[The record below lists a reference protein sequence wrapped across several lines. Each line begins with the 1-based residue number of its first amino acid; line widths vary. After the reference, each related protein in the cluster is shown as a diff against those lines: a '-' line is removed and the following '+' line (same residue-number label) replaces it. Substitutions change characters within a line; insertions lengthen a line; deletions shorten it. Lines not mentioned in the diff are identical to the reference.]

1 MSYSIYIHI
10 YDTNSLFN
18 LQILVMVVARQYG
31 IKLTTW
37 SYNPEKPKN
46 CSAED
51 LADLRKM
58 IVEESK
64 CTNIPGKLQLF
75 VKKPITGKGSQGEE
89 ENLADLRD
97 LVDTSGS
104 FDFHTLVERYCIG
117 YHNPVTVKFPGR

>member
-1 MSYSIYIHI
+1 MSIGKKSFIHHTALN
-10 YDTNSLFN
+10 YGACRTAYTLLYMTFN
-18 LQILVMVVARQYG
+18 LQILVVVVARQYG

-37 SYNPEKPKN
+37 SYNPEKLKN

-75 VKKPITGKGSQGEE
+75 VKKPITGKGSQSEEEEPAERE
-89 ENLADLRD
+89 ENLAGL
-97 LVDTSGS
+97 
-104 FDFHTLVERYCIG
+104 
-117 YHNPVTVKFPGR
+117 

>member
-1 MSYSIYIHI
+1 M
-10 YDTNSLFN
+10 TFN
-18 LQILVMVVARQYG
+18 LQILVVVVARQYG

-37 SYNPEKPKN
+37 SYNPEKLKN

-75 VKKPITGKGSQGEE
+75 VKKPITGKGSQSEEEEPAERE
-89 ENLADLRD
+89 ENLAGLWD
-97 LVDTSGS
+97 LVDASGS
-104 FDFHTLVERYCIG
+104 FDFHTLVERYSIG
-117 YHNPVTVKFPGR
+117 YHNPVTVKLLGR